1 MYSYTLQ
8 VVHYSYICTMIMG
21 LHTRSKFDRFDNTLR
36 ISFFSLVVLDS
47 VRVASLLYS
56 CCCSSVSSLHLAEDT
71 LFFSERLDNA
81 CAFAKQTTMA
91 KCNQI
96 LSLYIHITLCTP
108 PIMLSKALAKTV
120 IQCTSWWNCCKLL
133 NLTK

>member
-1 MYSYTLQ
+1 MIKCSYTLQ
-8 VVHYSYICTMIMG
+8 VVHYSYMYDDNG
-21 LHTRSKFDRFDNTLR
+21 LHTKFDRFDNTLR

-47 VRVASLLYS
+47 ARVASLLYS
-56 CCCSSVSSLHLAEDT
+56 CRCSSVSSLHLAEDT

-81 CAFAKQTTMA
+81 CASAKQTT

-96 LSLYIHITLCTP
+96 LSLYIHITWCTP

-120 IQCTSWWNCCKLL
+120 IQCTSWWNCCMLL